1 MKKISAL
8 LIAVAMVLGM
18 SQCKKNVETIANENI
33 TGGVSITVDVDNN
46 SKVIVEPGSTNG
58 PVKFEKDDKILVAYG
73 GKYVGTLTHNGSI
86 FQGVITNIPDVEQDY
101 LYFYFLGNR
110 EGTLTP
116 GSTTSCE
123 VSITDQTSGYPVIS
137 AGVSTVKYSREVRSY
152 TANLKNK
159 CALVKFNVTN
169 NDADGVETPIYVDYS
184 SVTVDFTKAPDA
196 DGAFA
201 YKKGEGKINLAAVT
215 PGSTEARWAILF
227 PQPAKS
233 TQTIT
238 KFETDSKHIIS
249 VNQQPITTA
258 VVANG
263 YQTTGY
269 NVTVSDVYFTTNA
282 STGTKA
288 YFASGNLQWS
298 PRSGGTWRIAEHQYD
313 MIGDGTIGNV
323 SGSGNQFIN
332 DSEYNG
338 WIDQFGYGTSGWS
351 GSDATAY
358 QPNSI
363 SKSSNDYIKHSFT
376 GDYAN
381 ADWGVYNE
389 IYNPNRGR
397 NDAAG
402 TWRTPTID
410 EYKNVVGKDAS
421 NPRTSTNRYAKAK
434 VGDIF
439 GMIIIPDNWVSA
451 TYSLSNINDSKASF
465 TSNVISYADWDN
477 YLEPSGCVFLPAAGY
492 REGASTLKYLD
503 NTDPS
508 KANAYYWTSVYK
520 GYSSLDYS
528 AYRYNF
534 YHNGIGGLNDSNID
548 YSGKTHAGRPVRL
561 IRNR

>member
-8 LIAVAMVLGM
+8 LVAVAMVLGM
-18 SQCKKNVETIANENI
+18 SQCKKNVETIANESI
-33 TGGVSITVDVDNN
+33 TGGMSITVDVDNN
-46 SKVIVEPGSTNG
+46 SKVNVDPTNG
-58 PVKFEKDDKILVAYG
+58 SVQFAKGDKILVAYG
-73 GKYVGTLTHNGSI
+73 GRYVGTLTHNGSN
-86 FQGVITNIPDVEQDY
+86 FKGVITNISESDPDY

-123 VSITDQTSGYPVIS
+123 VSITDQTSSYPVIS
-137 AGVSTVKYSREVRSY
+137 AGASTVQFSSGVTSY

-169 NDADGVETPIYVDYS
+169 HDADGVETPIYVDYS

-298 PRSGGTWRIAEHQYD
+298 PQSGGIWRIAEHQYD
-313 MIGDGTIGNV
+313 MIGNGTIGTV
-323 SGSGNQFIN
+323 SGSDNRKIN
-332 DSEYNG
+332 DPEYTG
-338 WIDQFGYGTSGWS
+338 WIDQFGYGTSGWN
-351 GSDATAY
+351 SDATAY

-363 SKSSNDYIKHSFT
+363 SESSNHYIKHDLT

-381 ADWGVYNE
+381 ADWGVYNV
-389 IYNPNRGR
+389 IYNPNRGG

-421 NPRTSTNRYAKAK
+421 HPRTSTNRYAKAK
-434 VGDIF
+434 IGDVF
-439 GMIIIPDNWVSA
+439 GMMIIPDNWVSA
-451 TYSLSNINDSKASF
+451 TYSLTEINNSKANY
-465 TSNVISYADWDN
+465 TSNAISYDDWN
-477 YLEPSGCVFLPAAGY
+477 NILEPSGCVFLPAIGY

-520 GYSSLDYS
+520 GPSSSDYL

-534 YHNGIGGLNDSNID
+534 YYNGIGGLGDSNLD

>member
-1 MKKISAL
+1 MKIISAL
-8 LIAVAMVLGM
+8 LVAVAMVLGM
-18 SQCKKNVETIANENI
+18 SQCKKNVETIANESI
-33 TGGVSITVDVDNN
+33 TGGMSITVDVDNN
-46 SKVIVEPGSTNG
+46 SKVNVDPTNG
-58 PVKFEKDDKILVAYG
+58 SVQFAEGDKILVAYG
-73 GKYVGTLTHNGSI
+73 GRYVGTLTHNGSN
-86 FQGVITNIPDVEQDY
+86 FQGVITNIPASDPNY

-116 GSTTSCE
+116 GSTASCE
-123 VSITDQTSGYPVIS
+123 VSITDQTSSYPVIS
-137 AGVSTVKYSREVRSY
+137 AGASTEKFSSEVTSY

-169 NDADGVETPIYVDYS
+169 HDADGVETPIYVDYS
-184 SVTVDFTKAPDA
+184 SVTVDFTKAPNA

-201 YKKGEGKINLAAVT
+201 YIKGEGKINLAAVT
-215 PGSTEARWAILF
+215 SGSTEERWAILF

-298 PRSGGTWRIAEHQYD
+298 PQSGGIWRIAEHQYD
-313 MIGDGTIGNV
+313 MIGNGEIGNV
-323 SGSGNQFIN
+323 SGSGNQYIN
-332 DSEYNG
+332 DPGYNG
-338 WIDQFGYGTSGWS
+338 WIDQFGYGTSGWNS
-351 GSDATAY
+351 GATAY

-363 SKSSNDYIKHSFT
+363 SVSSNDYIKHSLT
-376 GDYAN
+376 EAYAN
-381 ADWGVYNE
+381 ADWGVYNA
-389 IYNPNRGR
+389 IYNPDR
-397 NDAAG
+397 NQTDTAG
-402 TWRTPTID
+402 TWRTPTIQ
-410 EYKNVVGKDAS
+410 EYQNVIGKDATHPRPTES
-421 NPRTSTNRYAKAK
+421 NRFAKANI
-434 VGDIF
+434 GDVF

-451 TYSLSNINDSKASF
+451 TYSLSSINDSKANY
-465 TSNVISYADWDN
+465 TSNVITYADWDK
-477 YLEPSGCVFLPAAGY
+477 YLEPSGCVFLPAIGY
-492 REGASTLKYLD
+492 REGASTLKYLN

-520 GYSSLDYS
+520 GQSSPDYL

-534 YHNGIGGLNDSNID
+534 YYNGIGGLGDSNLD

>member
-8 LIAVAMVLGM
+8 LVAVAMVLGM
-18 SQCKKNVETIANENI
+18 SQCKKNVETIANESI
-33 TGGVSITVDVDNN
+33 TGGMSITVDVDNN
-46 SKVIVEPGSTNG
+46 SKVNVDPTSGSVQFAEG
-58 PVKFEKDDKILVAYG
+58 DKILVAYG
-73 GKYVGTLTHNGSI
+73 GSYVGTLTHNGSN
-86 FQGVITNIPDVEQDY
+86 FQGVITNIPASDPDF

-116 GSTTSCE
+116 GSTASCE
-123 VSITDQTSGYPVIS
+123 VSITDQTSSYPVIS
-137 AGVSTVKYSREVRSY
+137 AGASTVQFSSEVTSY

-169 NDADGVETPIYVDYS
+169 HDADGVETPIYVDYS
-184 SVTVDFTKAPDA
+184 SVTVDFTKAPNA

-215 PGSTEARWAILF
+215 SGSTEERWAILF

-269 NVTVSDVYFTTNA
+269 NVTVSDVYFTIDA
-282 STGTKA
+282 SAGTKA

-298 PRSGGTWRIAEHQYD
+298 PQSGGIWRIAKHQYD
-313 MIGDGTIGNV
+313 MIGNGEIGNV
-323 SGSGNQFIN
+323 SGSGNQHIN
-332 DSEYNG
+332 DPEYTG

-351 GSDATAY
+351 GGDATAY

-363 SKSSNDYIKHSFT
+363 SVSSNDYIKHNLT
-376 GDYAN
+376 GAYAE
-381 ADWGVYNE
+381 ADWGVHNV
-389 IYNPNRGR
+389 IYNPNRGG

-402 TWRTPTID
+402 TWRTPTIQ
-410 EYKNVVGKDAS
+410 EYQNVIGKDAT
-421 NPRTSTNRYAKAK
+421 NPRPTESKRFAKANIED
-434 VGDIF
+434 VF

-451 TYSLSNINDSKASF
+451 TYSLSSINDSKANY
-465 TSNVISYADWDN
+465 TSNVISYADWDK

-492 REGASTLKYLD
+492 REGASTFKNLSALPDKV
-503 NTDPS
+503 NG
-508 KANAYYWTSVYK
+508 YYWTSEYR
-520 GYSSLDYS
+520 GYISPDYS

-534 YHNGIGGLNDSNID
+534 YYNGIGGLGDSNLD